1 MSSEASTIQPV
12 YATVTPW
19 TCPKQ
24 KNTGF
29 QCLPPVV
36 PGSAMRPTALTEAT
50 RTSSSSSWHIWATE
64 CQEELEEFE
73 STRAKA
79 WIPGEAAMKWDLEA
93 NYTLLI
99 SKPEVLGEIWNHHGK
114 SGRNLEDSLPKPPRK
129 IRQISKWQVS
139 WTTLRLP
146 NALYSLCWGIFRID
160 FKVTPNLL
168 FLGGGLPSSMC
179 QTLVVY
185 INFKGCQLWVLNI
198 SVGKTKY
205 TLRSF
210 NKIYSNCCNFAST
223 WCFIGCCF
231 FVFQPPPRFQ
241 PARRTKGCGS
251 FKASKASAR
260 ASSLRLASWTL
271 CQNAAGGGTARFMAK
286 KVILHAE
293 MCLEMLLQ
301 NLSLLWKDI
310 RLSQLQIAPFQTP
323 ASRVHQDAS
332 CICIRMIFQ
341 DESSRINIS
350 IICVLIKINS
360 MMKYHRQGSNQMP
373 LWYKHLHEHTMYLCI
388 QNELKSMSFHP
399 ILRQIPRVGQKLR
412 FPPHIIAAAV

>member
-1 MSSEASTIQPV
+1 MIQTPKSPARLPQPNKIRTNWIHGRMYGMLTDLIHLGKEKIQSESQKNLIKDVSKVSSEASTINQYMLQLHHEP
-12 YATVTPW
+12 APNKKT
-19 TCPKQ
+19 Q
-24 KNTGF
+24 GF
-29 QCLPPVV
+29 NAFPPVV
-36 PGSAMRPTALTEAT
+36 PGSAIRPTALTEAT

-99 SKPEVLGEIWNHHGK
+99 SKPEVLGEIWKIPFWNHHGK
-114 SGRNLEDSLPKPPRK
+114 SGRSQSDSFPGLPWGCQMSYIACARD
-129 IRQISKWQVS
+129 
-139 WTTLRLP
+139 LP
-146 NALYSLCWGIFRID
+146 DR
-160 FKVTPNLL
+160 FKVSPNLL
-168 FLGGGLPSSMC
+168 FQGGGLPSSMC

-185 INFKGCQLWVLNI
+185 INFKGCQLWVHMRLTI

-251 FKASKASAR
+251 FKASRASAR

-271 CQNAAGGGTARFMAK
+271 CQNEAGGGTARFMVK
-286 KVILHAE
+286 KVILHAK
-293 MCLEMLLQ
+293 MCLE
-301 NLSLLWKDI
+301 
-310 RLSQLQIAPFQTP
+310 T
-323 ASRVHQDAS
+323 
-332 CICIRMIFQ
+332 
-341 DESSRINIS
+341 
-350 IICVLIKINS
+350 
-360 MMKYHRQGSNQMP
+360 
-373 LWYKHLHEHTMYLCI
+373 
-388 QNELKSMSFHP
+388 
-399 ILRQIPRVGQKLR
+399 
-412 FPPHIIAAAV
+412 